1 MRFVGIEATMQAL
14 RAEIEVFEK
23 QAIAEVKKAAHLLM
37 ANLFE
42 NTPVWSGETVRN
54 YAWGV
59 NSPASGGTRGA
70 VGSGDP
76 GPTNAM
82 VMGTEPRRGA
92 NENAAL
98 GEMNSVLTLTKLADL
113 FVTNLV
119 DAAKFD
125 LIDNGSA
132 PSPGRARNP
141 GGVSILAEQST
152 RNALEHWK

>member
-1 MRFVGIEATMQAL
+1 MKWVGIDATMQAL
-14 RAEIEVFEK
+14 RSDIAAFEK

-54 YAWGV
+54 YVWGV
-59 NSPASGGTRGA
+59 NGPAGGSTRGA
-70 VGSGDP
+70 VGSGAP
-76 GPTNAM
+76 GATNAM
-82 VMGTEPRRGA
+82 IMGSEPRRPA
-92 NENAAL
+92 NENAAMAEL
-98 GEMNSVLTLTKLADL
+98 NSKLALTKLADL
-113 FVTNLV
+113 YVTNLI
-119 DAAKFD
+119 DRAKWD

-132 PSPGRARNP
+132 PSPGKARNP